1 MKGTY
6 SDLTMPGF
14 GLDIAVENGRFKYPD
29 LPESVERIQVKAS
42 IVSPQGKDLD
52 GMVIDVPVFAMQVA
66 TNPVSARLHLERP
79 MSDPRVDL
87 AAQAKLDLASLKRV
101 VPLEKGDEL
110 NGKLDVD
117 VKVKGAVS
125 DIEAQRFEKFTAEG
139 RVLLSGMTYRSDS
152 LPWPVGITTLDL
164 ALSPRYLAL
173 NGFDGTLGGSDVRAK
188 GRFDSYLLWW
198 LKDSTLTGTF
208 DVASRRF
215 DLNELMGPEEPA
227 TAESAP
233 ADTAT
238 MTVIEVPANI
248 NFRLSAEAGEVI
260 YDDLTLTG
268 LKGGVHIHDQRVD
281 LNNLFV
287 QPVRR
292 ARGPRRV
299 VRHAGQGTP
308 KVADLRYDIRD
319 LDIEK
324 TVQYVE
330 TVQKLAPIAKTC
342 KGKYSTT
349 LSLRTELDAAMSPV
363 MESLTGQGTLSTRNV
378 RVDGFQPLVDLAKAF
393 KVKGIDNTT
402 LPSVDFSYEFRD
414 GKMITKPF
422 DVKIDRIKA
431 NVGGSTAFAD
441 QAIDYDLKAKV
452 PTDMFGAQANQLVAG
467 WLGQANQVLG
477 SGFQMPAE
485 IEVTAKITGTI
496 DKPVVKPVFAG
507 GGSNLTQTIVTEVK
521 QELNQQIDKAKEE
534 AIARAREEA
543 AKLLA
548 EAQKQADNLKA
559 TARREAANIK
569 GQAYKAADDE
579 LAKVT
584 NPLAKLAAKAV
595 ADAAKKEA
603 DKQEQKAIAE
613 ADKKADGIVVEAR
626 KQGDALIAK
635 AEQTNTTIK

>member
-1 MKGTY
+1 M
-6 SDLTMPGF
+6 
-14 GLDIAVENGRFKYPD
+14 
-29 LPESVERIQVKAS
+29 
-42 IVSPQGKDLD
+42 
-52 GMVIDVPVFAMQVA
+52 
-66 TNPVSARLHLERP
+66 
-79 MSDPRVDL
+79 
-87 AAQAKLDLASLKRV
+87 
-101 VPLEKGDEL
+101 
-110 NGKLDVD
+110 
-117 VKVKGAVS
+117 
-125 DIEAQRFEKFTAEG
+125 
-139 RVLLSGMTYRSDS
+139 
-152 LPWPVGITTLDL
+152 
-164 ALSPRYLAL
+164 
-173 NGFDGTLGGSDVRAK
+173 
-188 GRFDSYLLWW
+188 
-198 LKDSTLTGTF
+198 
-208 DVASRRF
+208 
-215 DLNELMGPEEPA
+215 
-227 TAESAP
+227 
-233 ADTAT
+233 
-238 MTVIEVPANI
+238 
-248 NFRLSAEAGEVI
+248 
-260 YDDLTLTG
+260 
-268 LKGGVHIHDQRVD
+268 
-281 LNNLFV
+281 
-287 QPVRR
+287 
-292 ARGPRRV
+292 
-299 VRHAGQGTP
+299 
-308 KVADLRYDIRD
+308 
-319 LDIEK
+319 
-324 TVQYVE
+324 
-330 TVQKLAPIAKTC
+330 
-342 KGKYSTT
+342 
-349 LSLRTELDAAMSPV
+349 RTELDAAMSPV

-393 KVKGIDNTT
+393 KVKGIENTT

-485 IEVTAKITGTI
+485 IAVTAKITGTI

-507 GGSNLTQTIVTEVK
+507 GGGNLTQTIVTEVK

-543 AKLLA
+543 AKLLV

-584 NPLAKLAAKAV
+584 NPLAKMAAKAV

-626 KQGDALIAK
+626 KQGDAIIAR